1 MKDNYKSEYDSEETK
16 EIKKSLENDKIE
28 FNRVQ

>member
-1 MKDNYKSEYDSEETK
+1 MKDNYKTEYDSEETK

-28 FNRVQ
+28 FNHVQ